1 MDLLIIILVLIY
13 LLIATISDIKTQEI
27 PDFLNF
33 SFIAI
38 GIFIYATKTILTG
51 EIIYFLTSLIT
62 SLSFLTLGLIM
73 YYTRQWGGGDGKILM
88 GLGALIPVYPSILI
102 EIFSP
107 RTYKYFGIDLLINLL
122 LIGAI
127 YGLLFATYL
136 GIKHRKEYSKKLK
149 ELYKAKKTKKLE
161 KLFWATVIII
171 NILSYFLLK
180 DNFQRIMILI
190 FSSLFLLLNYL
201 LIVLKAIEK
210 ITMYKMISTKKL
222 REGDYIIKKLKKDE
236 EILFT
241 PTVHGVNKNQ
251 IQKIQENF
259 SEVEILSGI
268 AFAPAILISTIVTL
282 IFGNLL
288 LYLLP

>member
-149 ELYKAKKTKKLE
+149 ELYKAKKNKKIR
-161 KLFWATVIII
+161 KT
-171 NILSYFLLK
+171 ILGNSNYNK
-180 DNFQRIMILI
+180 HTE
-190 FSSLFLLLNYL
+190 LFL
-201 LIVLKAIEK
+201 
-210 ITMYKMISTKKL
+210 
-222 REGDYIIKKLKKDE
+222 IKR
-236 EILFT
+236 
-241 PTVHGVNKNQ
+241 
-251 IQKIQENF
+251 
-259 SEVEILSGI
+259 
-268 AFAPAILISTIVTL
+268 
-282 IFGNLL
+282 
-288 LYLLP
+288 